1 MPSYRVFGNKYT
13 EYYTIVEAEDAFAA
27 FDAANKAESHE
38 WFEVRTDDVIEA
50 TDVYLNE
57 DTSEDL
63 QLNI

>member
-13 EYYTIVEAEDAFAA
+13 EYYTIVEAEDAFKA
-27 FDAANKAESHE
+27 FDVANKIESHK
-38 WFEVRTDDVIEA
+38 WFELGTDDVIEA

-57 DTSEDL
+57 DTSDDL